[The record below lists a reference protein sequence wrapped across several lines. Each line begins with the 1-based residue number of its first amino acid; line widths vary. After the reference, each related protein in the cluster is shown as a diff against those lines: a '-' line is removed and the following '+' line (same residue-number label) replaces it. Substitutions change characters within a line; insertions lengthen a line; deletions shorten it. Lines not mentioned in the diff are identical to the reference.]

1 MMTNSNRYSDN
12 RSVTDRPL
20 ATRPLAKIRAD
31 KATRRK
37 REIALLLVSLCIVI
51 ASVVLR
57 EPFLI
62 LVSIFPALA
71 SFGQR

>member
-1 MMTNSNRYSDN
+1 VLRVPTPTQTLHHA
-12 RSVTDRPL
+12 VTKL
-20 ATRPLAKIRAD
+20 
-31 KATRRK
+31 KARKAARRR
-37 REIALLLVSLCIVI
+37 REIALLAI
-51 ASVVLR
+51 ASAFVVAALVLR